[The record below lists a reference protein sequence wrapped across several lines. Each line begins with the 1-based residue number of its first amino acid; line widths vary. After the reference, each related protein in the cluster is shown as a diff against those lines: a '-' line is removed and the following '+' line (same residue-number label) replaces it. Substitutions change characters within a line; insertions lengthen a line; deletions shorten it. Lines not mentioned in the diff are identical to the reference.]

1 MRVVVSW
8 SGGKDSCLSLYRAL
22 INGLEPV
29 CLLNIA
35 TRAGEGFRVH
45 GLDPRIIVDQAKAL
59 ELPIVQRNA
68 SWGTYE
74 RVFKEAVEEVKC
86 RLGVEG
92 VVFGDVFLEEHRRW
106 TVEICEELGVKALSP
121 LYGED
126 ERRIMREFLDAGF
139 KAMIVCVKVDEL
151 SVDLLGKMF
160 DREAIR
166 ALEDAGVDPC
176 GEYDEYHTL
185 VLDGPIFKKRIEVLE
200 GRVEHIPEGYAVFN
214 IRRWRLAEKK
224 TKS

>member
-1 MRVVVSW
+1 MIVSW

-22 INGLEPV
+22 INGLEPI

-45 GLDPRIIVDQAKAL
+45 GLDPRIIADQARAL
-59 ELPIVQRNA
+59 ELPIVQRSA
-68 SWGTYE
+68 SWETYE
-74 RVFKEAVEEVKC
+74 RVFKEAVEEIKC
-86 RLGVEG
+86 RLGAEG

-106 TVEICEELGVKALSP
+106 TIETCEELGVKALSP

-126 ERRIMREFLDAGF
+126 EKKLMEEFLDAGF
-139 KAMIVCVKVDEL
+139 KAMIVCVKVDKL
-151 SVDLLGKMF
+151 SADLLGRMF

-166 ALEDAGVDPC
+166 ALEDAGIDPC
-176 GEYDEYHTL
+176 GEYGEYHTL

-200 GRVEHIPEGYAVFN
+200 GRVEHIPGGYAVFN
-214 IRRWRLAEKK
+214 IRRWGLAEKK
-224 TKS
+224 SES

>member
-1 MRVVVSW
+1 MAVSW

-22 INGLEPV
+22 IGGLEPV

-59 ELPIVQRNA
+59 ELPIVQRVA
-68 SWGTYE
+68 SWETYE
-74 RVFKEAVEEVKC
+74 QVFKEAVEKVKC

-139 KAMIVCVKVDEL
+139 KAMIVCVKVDKL
-151 SVDLLGKMF
+151 SEELLGRIL
-160 DREAIR
+160 DLEVVRV
-166 ALEDAGVDPC
+166 LEDSGVDPC
-176 GEYDEYHTL
+176 GEYGEYHTL
-185 VLDGPIFKKRIEVLE
+185 VLDGPIFKKRIEVIE
-200 GRVEHIPEGYAVFN
+200 GHVEHIPPNYAVFD
-214 IRRWRLAEKK
+214 ICRWRLAEKN
-224 TKS
+224 SRS